1 MRATSS
7 SSPGPEL
14 MSFQRYFSSFLDSQ
28 LALYSLAP
36 LLVMLCYANNHSNS
50 KLHHQQRPS
59 IGSCLRFPLQLHGR
73 LPLRLYHH
81 RWRHHTLVF
90 HPDWCQRRPCWW
102 NWCLGILWCLL
113 PCSRFRKFTIIL
125 VRGVILVFTLRDRCH
140 HNTCPCYHSC
150 TWTCCHCCPR
160 NLPGC
165 VSYNLECI
173 IVERKYSCLS

>member
-1 MRATSS
+1 MPFLKSPFISPPGRCSRGKNRCALGVKPAHVQQLECYKVALLSMRATSS

-14 MSFQRYFSSFLDSQ
+14 TSFQRYFSSFLDSQ

-59 IGSCLRFPLQLHGR
+59 IGVSLRFPLQLHGR

-90 HPDWCQRRPCWW
+90 HPDGCQQRSCHWSW
-102 NWCLGILWCLL
+102 SLGIL
-113 PCSRFRKFTIIL
+113 
-125 VRGVILVFTLRDRCH
+125 
-140 HNTCPCYHSC
+140 
-150 TWTCCHCCPR
+150 
-160 NLPGC
+160 
-165 VSYNLECI
+165 
-173 IVERKYSCLS
+173 

>member
-1 MRATSS
+1 MFIFGAFSANILLIFVPFLIRNFPLPPNFSVNAIFEIALYFSSWAMQHRKKQMCIGCQACTCAHVQQLECYKVALLSMRATSS

-73 LPLRLYHH
+73 LPLRMHH
-81 RWRHHTLVF
+81 YRWGHHTLVF
-90 HPDWCQRRPCWW
+90 HPD
-102 NWCLGILWCLL
+102 
-113 PCSRFRKFTIIL
+113 
-125 VRGVILVFTLRDRCH
+125 
-140 HNTCPCYHSC
+140 
-150 TWTCCHCCPR
+150 
-160 NLPGC
+160 
-165 VSYNLECI
+165 
-173 IVERKYSCLS
+173 